1 MTYDF
6 CKPERPRLQLK
17 GFTLIELLVVL
28 VIIAVMA
35 AIVVPKFA
43 NRGQQSREA
52 ALKSDIRLVRSA
64 VQMFQ
69 TDTEAYPT
77 KLTDLA
83 ATTAPAKG
91 VDATGKSVTITAANW
106 KGPYLQGTV
115 PNDPVANKAF
125 TYSKGTL
132 TSSATGT
139 ALDGTKYSTW

>member
-1 MTYDF
+1 MTYRF
-6 CKPERPRLQLK
+6 HMAKPLRRPAG

-52 ALKSDIRLVRSA
+52 ALKSDLRLVRSA

-77 KLTDLA
+77 KLADLT

-91 VDATGKSVTITAANW
+91 VDAKGTSVTITAANW

-115 PNDPVANKAF
+115 PNDPIANKAF
-125 TYSKGTL
+125 TYSRGTL